1 MVWTLLHSRLHQCLQ
16 KRFPELKASR
26 ILVAVSG
33 GQDSLCLLHLLND
46 LTKQWQWHL
55 AVAHCDHRWPTD
67 EGIADHVQRLTQGYK
82 LPYFQ
87 RDAQDLP
94 QTEAAARH
102 WRYQALTAIAIE
114 EHFPVVVTGHT
125 QSDRAETLL
134 FNLVRGSGSDGLQAM
149 GWSRD
154 LDGPKGDS
162 NPEKH
167 SPLKTKLI
175 RPLLEISRQ
184 ETGNFCQQQQLP
196 VWEDVLNEKLT
207 YRRNRIRGELIP
219 YLQKHFNPQVEKN
232 LAQTVEL
239 LTAEVAYLEQI
250 TREIYQTL
258 SQADQK
264 SLNRRLLSQQP
275 LALQRRI
282 IRQFLQSCQS
292 QDPNFD
298 QIEQVVNLI
307 NAPNRSQTSSLPR
320 QGTVRV
326 EGNFLR
332 YLTVN

>member
-16 KRFPELKASR
+16 QRFPQLKASR

-67 EGIADHVQRLTQGYK
+67 EGIADHVQRLAQGYE

-87 RDAQDLP
+87 RDAQNLP

-149 GWSRD
+149 NWVRN
-154 LDGPKGDS
+154 LAES
-162 NPEKH
+162 NSEKI
-167 SPLKTKLI
+167 PIKLI

-184 ETGNFCQQQQLP
+184 ETGDFCRQEKLS

-219 YLQKHFNPQVEKN
+219 YLQKHFNPQVERN

-250 TREIYQTL
+250 SEEIYQTL
-258 SQADQK
+258 IQSDPK
-264 SLNRRLLSQQP
+264 SLDRRRLSQQP

-282 IRQFLQSCQS
+282 IRQFLQNCQS
-292 QDPNFD
+292 KTANFA

-307 NAPNRSQTSSLPR
+307 NAPNRSQTSSLPK
-320 QGTVRV
+320 QGIVRV

-332 YLTVN
+332 YLTVD

>member
-1 MVWTLLHSRLHQCLQ
+1 MDWTSLHSRLHQCLQ
-16 KRFPELKASR
+16 RRFPALKASR

-67 EGIADHVQRLTQGYK
+67 EGIADHVKLLAQGYK

-102 WRYQALTAIAIE
+102 WRYQALTAIARE
-114 EHFPVVVTGHT
+114 ENFPVVMTGHT

-149 GWSRD
+149 NWWRNLEESGS
-154 LDGPKGDS
+154 
-162 NPEKH
+162 EKT
-167 SPLKTKLI
+167 PIKLI

-184 ETGNFCQQQQLP
+184 ETGDFCRQQQLSL
-196 VWEDVLNEKLT
+196 WEDVLNEKLT

-219 YLQKHFNPQVEKN
+219 YIQKHFNPQVEKS

-239 LTAEVAYLEQI
+239 LTAEVAYLERI
-250 TREIYQTL
+250 TGEIYQTL

-264 SLNRRLLSQQP
+264 SLDRRLLSQQP

-282 IRQFLQSCQS
+282 IRHFLQSCQT
-292 QDPNFD
+292 QAPNFE
-298 QIEQVVNLI
+298 QIEQIVGLI
-307 NAPNRSQTSSLPR
+307 NASNRSQTSSLPGR
-320 QGTVRV
+320 GMVRV
-326 EGNFLR
+326 EGDFLK
-332 YLTVN
+332 YLTGD

>member
-1 MVWTLLHSRLHQCLQ
+1 MQGT
-16 KRFPELKASR
+16 R

-67 EGIADHVQRLTQGYK
+67 AGIADHVQGLAQGYK

-102 WRYQALTAIAIE
+102 WRYHALTAIAKAE
-114 EHFPVVVTGHT
+114 NFPVVMTGHT

-149 GWSRD
+149 NWVRNLEESGSD
-154 LDGPKGDS
+154 K
-162 NPEKH
+162 
-167 SPLKTKLI
+167 SPIRLI

-184 ETGNFCQQQQLP
+184 ETGDFCQQQQLS

-219 YLQKHFNPQVEKN
+219 YLKKHFNPQVEKS

-239 LTAEVAYLEQI
+239 LTAEVAYLEQVSG
-250 TREIYQTL
+250 EIYQTL
-258 SQADQK
+258 SQTDQK
-264 SLNRRLLSQQP
+264 SLNCRLLSQKP

-292 QDPNFD
+292 QSPNFEE
-298 QIEQVVNLI
+298 IEQIVGLI
-307 NAPNRSQTSSLPR
+307 NAPNRSQTSSLPG
-320 QGTVRV
+320 QGIVRV
-326 EGNFLR
+326 EGDFLR
-332 YLTVN
+332 YIYQGK

>member
-1 MVWTLLHSRLHQCLQ
+1 MAWTLLHSKLHQSLQ
-16 KRFPELKASR
+16 RRFPGLKGTR

-46 LTKQWQWHL
+46 LSKQWHWHL

-67 EGIADHVQRLTQGYK
+67 AGMADHVQHLAQGYK

-102 WRYQALTAIAIE
+102 WRYQALTAIARAE
-114 EHFPVVVTGHT
+114 NFPVVMTGHT

-134 FNLVRGSGSDGLQAM
+134 FNLLRGSGSDGLQAM
-149 GWSRD
+149 NWVWNLEESESD
-154 LDGPKGDS
+154 K
-162 NPEKH
+162 
-167 SPLKTKLI
+167 SPIRLI
-175 RPLLEISRQ
+175 RPLLAISRQ
-184 ETGNFCQQQQLP
+184 ETGEFCQQQQLP

-219 YLQKHFNPQVEKN
+219 YLKKHFNPQVEKS

-239 LTAEVAYLEQI
+239 LTAEVAYLEQVAG
-250 TREIYQTL
+250 EIYQTL
-258 SQADQK
+258 SQVDQK
-264 SLNRRLLSQQP
+264 TLNHRLLSQQP

-282 IRQFLQSCQS
+282 IRQFLQSCQT
-292 QDPNFD
+292 QPPNFE
-298 QIEQVVNLI
+298 QIEQILGLV
-307 NAPNRSQTSSLPR
+307 NAPNRSQTSSLPG
-320 QGTVRV
+320 QGIVRV
-326 EGNFLR
+326 EGDFLR
-332 YLTVN
+332 YVYQGK

>member
-1 MVWTLLHSRLHQCLQ
+1 MVWTSLHSRLHQCLQ
-16 KRFPELKASR
+16 RRFPALKASR

-67 EGIADHVQRLTQGYK
+67 EGIADHVKRLAQGYK

-134 FNLVRGSGSDGLQAM
+134 FNLVRGSGSEGLQAM
-149 GWSRD
+149 NWVRD
-154 LDGPKGDS
+154 LAES
-162 NPEKH
+162 NSEKT
-167 SPLKTKLI
+167 PIKLI

-184 ETGNFCQQQQLP
+184 ETGDFCQQEKLS

-232 LAQTVEL
+232 LAQTMEL
-239 LTAEVAYLEQI
+239 LTAEVAYLEHI
-250 TREIYQTL
+250 SEEIYQTL
-258 SQADQK
+258 IQSDPK
-264 SLNRRLLSQQP
+264 SLDRRRLSQQP

-292 QDPNFD
+292 VAANFA
-298 QIEQVVNLI
+298 QIEEVVNLI
-307 NAPNRSQTSSLPR
+307 NAPNRAQTSSLPKH
-320 QGTVRV
+320 GIVRV
-326 EGNFLR
+326 EGDFLR
-332 YLTVN
+332 YSTVD

>member
-16 KRFPELKASR
+16 RRFPELKASR

-55 AVAHCDHRWPTD
+55 AVAHCDHHWPTD
-67 EGIADHVQRLTQGYK
+67 EGIADHVQRLAQGYK

-102 WRYQALTAIAIE
+102 WRYQALTAIARAE
-114 EHFPVVVTGHT
+114 NFPVVMTGHT

-134 FNLVRGSGSDGLQAM
+134 FNLVRGSGSDGLQSM
-149 GWSRD
+149 GWIRELAD
-154 LDGPKGDS
+154 LDVAKKE
-162 NPEKH
+162 NFKIR
-167 SPLKTKLI
+167 LV
-175 RPLLEISRQ
+175 RPLLDISRQ
-184 ETGNFCQQQQLP
+184 ETGDFCQQQKLSI
-196 VWEDVLNEKLT
+196 WADVLNEKLA

-219 YLQKHFNPQVEKN
+219 YLRKHFNPQVEKK

-250 TREIYQTL
+250 TGEIYQTL
-258 SQADQK
+258 IQSDQK
-264 SLNRRLLSQQP
+264 SLDRRRLSQQP

-282 IRQFLQSCQS
+282 IRCFLQSCQT
-292 QDPNFD
+292 QAPNFE
-298 QIEQVVNLI
+298 QIEQIVALI
-307 NAPNRSQTSSLPR
+307 NAPNGSQTSSLPS
-320 QGTVRV
+320 QGIIRV
-326 EGNFLR
+326 EGDFLH
-332 YLTVN
+332 YINGEK

>member
-1 MVWTLLHSRLHQCLQ
+1 MAWTLLHSKLHQNLQ
-16 KRFPELKASR
+16 RRFPELQGTR

-67 EGIADHVQRLTQGYK
+67 AGIADHVHRITQGYK

-102 WRYQALTAIAIE
+102 WRYQALTAIAKAE
-114 EHFPVVVTGHT
+114 NFPVVMTGHT

-149 GWSRD
+149 NWVRNLEESGSD
-154 LDGPKGDS
+154 K
-162 NPEKH
+162 
-167 SPLKTKLI
+167 SPIRLI

-184 ETGNFCQQQQLP
+184 ETGDCCQQQQLP

-219 YLQKHFNPQVEKN
+219 YLKKHFNPQVEKS

-239 LTAEVAYLEQI
+239 LTAEVVYLEQVAG
-250 TREIYQTL
+250 EIYQTL
-258 SQADQK
+258 IQADQK
-264 SLNRRLLSQQP
+264 NLNRRLLSQQP

-292 QDPNFD
+292 QSPNFEE
-298 QIEQVVNLI
+298 IEQIVGLI
-307 NAPNRSQTSSLPR
+307 NAPNRSQTSSLPG
-320 QGTVRV
+320 QGIVRV
-326 EGNFLR
+326 EGDFLR
-332 YLTVN
+332 YVYQSE